1 MEKILPDHALLSSN
15 YREQLR
21 EIHSSTEWGN
31 TGKDYWEY
39 IDKIASDIGVR
50 SFLDYGAGHGSLKK
64 RLQQEL
70 PEKYKVKEYEP
81 GIEEKSSR
89 PNPSRLVVCC
99 DVLEHVEPTLI
110 DNVLDE
116 LKRVTLEK
124 GFFTVSCQLAN
135 RKLPDGRN
143 AHLIVE
149 PVSWWQTKIEER
161 FKILKVADDVT
172 GGTFLVEPL

>member
-1 MEKILPDHALLSSN
+1 MEKILPDHAYVSLN
-15 YREQLR
+15 YQQQLR

-31 TGKDYWEY
+31 TGKNHWED
-39 IDKIASDIGVR
+39 IDKIASDIKVR

-64 RLQQEL
+64 RLQEKL
-70 PEKYKVKEYEP
+70 PGKYRVKEYEP

-89 PNPSRLVVCC
+89 PDPSNLVVCC
-99 DVLEHVEPTLI
+99 DVLEHVEPALI
-110 DNVLDE
+110 EHVLDE

-124 GFFTVSCQLAN
+124 GFFTVSCQLAKK
-135 RKLPDGRN
+135 KLPDGRN

-149 PVSWWQTKIEER
+149 PISWWKNKIEKR
-161 FKILKVADDVT
+161 FKILSIADYVT